1 MSPPWLGEARG
12 CPLYFT
18 LILHEYWADLPLLTP
33 NETGMDDE
41 MRSREIEHTDAG
53 FGTGKLNGWLRYT
66 AAGNDE
72 LVIAPASYGPRGAG
86 ASIRYSIAES
96 PLGRTLLAATPH
108 GLCWLGLAAPD
119 DRLEA
124 ELRGDYPA
132 ANFGRD
138 DAMLAPFIDT
148 ILDFVD
154 GSRPDLDLPLDL
166 RATPFEAA
174 VWHQLCLIPRGLTR
188 SYGAIAER
196 LGNPNASRAVGHA
209 NGANP
214 LAIVIPCHRAIGS
227 DGSLTGY
234 RWGLDVKRRLLEH
247 ERALIQTSLALNA

>member
-1 MSPPWLGEARG
+1 M
-12 CPLYFT
+12 
-18 LILHEYWADLPLLTP
+18 
-33 NETGMDDE
+33 NVQ
-41 MRSREIEHTDAG
+41 MRSREIEHINAV
-53 FGTGKLNGWLRYT
+53 FGIGKPNGWLRYT
-66 AAGNDE
+66 ASGNDE
-72 LVIAPASYGPRGAG
+72 LVIAPASYDPRGAG
-86 ASIRYSIAES
+86 AFIRYGITDS
-96 PLGRTLLAATPH
+96 PFGRILLAATAH

-124 ELRGDYPA
+124 ELRSDYPS
-132 ANFGRD
+132 ANFTRD
-138 DAMLAPFIDT
+138 DALLAPLVVA

-154 GSRPDLDLPLDL
+154 GSRSDLDLPLDL

-174 VWHQLCLIPRGLTR
+174 VWHQLCLIPRGSTR

-234 RWGLDVKRRLLEH
+234 RWGLDVKRRMLEH

>member
-1 MSPPWLGEARG
+1 
-12 CPLYFT
+12 
-18 LILHEYWADLPLLTP
+18 
-33 NETGMDDE
+33 
-41 MRSREIEHTDAG
+41 MRSREIEHINAV
-53 FGTGKLNGWLRYT
+53 FGIGKPNGWLRYT
-66 AAGNDE
+66 ASGNDE

-86 ASIRYSIAES
+86 AFIRYGITDS
-96 PLGRTLLAATPH
+96 PFGRILLAATAH

-124 ELRGDYPA
+124 ELRSDYPS
-132 ANFGRD
+132 ANFTRD
-138 DAMLAPFIDT
+138 DALLAPLVVA

-154 GSRPDLDLPLDL
+154 GSRSDLDLPLDL

-174 VWHQLCLIPRGLTR
+174 VWHQLCLIPRGSTR

-247 ERALIQTSLALNA
+247 EQALIQSSLELGGGGSDS

>member
-1 MSPPWLGEARG
+1 MES
-12 CPLYFT
+12 
-18 LILHEYWADLPLLTP
+18 
-33 NETGMDDE
+33 
-41 MRSREIEHTDAG
+41 SVIERNAACL
-53 FGTGKLNGWLRYT
+53 FIAKPNGWLRYT

-72 LVIAPASYGPRGAG
+72 LVIAPASYGLRGAR
-86 ASIRYSIAES
+86 AFIRYGITDS
-96 PLGRTLLAATPH
+96 PFGRILLAATAH
-108 GLCWLGLAAPD
+108 GLCWLGLAEPD
-119 DRLEA
+119 NRLEA

-132 ANFGRD
+132 ANFIRED
-138 DAMLAPFIDT
+138 ILLMPVAEA

-154 GSRPDLDLPLDL
+154 GKRPDLDLPLDL
-166 RATPFEAA
+166 RATPFQAA
-174 VWHQLCLIPRGLTR
+174 VWHQLIQVPRGSTR

-196 LGNPNASRAVGHA
+196 LGNPAASRAVGHA

-247 ERALIQTSLALNA
+247 ERALIQRSLPLSDCS